1 MIWLTWRQH
10 RIEIL
15 VMGVILL
22 LFATVL
28 LATGVNIA
36 AESQNIGLTT
46 CLSHHAVCLEAQ
58 GILENYVNALTGS
71 SAFYFT
77 CIVLPLIL
85 PVLTGMFIGAHAIA
99 RELEQGTYR
108 LIWTQGIPWSRWMLT
123 KIGLLTC
130 TVFCAFAIL
139 YGLFTWWS
147 FPLTT
152 ALKGNWNIDFSNHFD
167 GWGIVTIAYALFAL
181 TLGIF
186 TGTAMRKT
194 VPAMALTLVIF
205 VLVRSL
211 IVNVWRPYYLPPLVV
226 TTPANVS
233 LQIPAGSW
241 ILSEEIVNQQGQPVS
256 IDAMQVCNRL
266 LSPNPTSVEMAQYDR
281 CIRDHG
287 FQNKMVYQPA
297 DRFWLLQG
305 IESTI
310 YVLLAAIL
318 VAMTFWW
325 TKYRIIRT

>member
-15 VMGVILL
+15 VMGIVLL

-28 LATGVNIA
+28 LATSVNIA
-36 AESQNIGLTT
+36 AESQKIGLTT
-46 CLSHHAVCLEAQ
+46 CMSHHAVCLEAQ
-58 GILENYVNALTGS
+58 GTLENYVNALTGG

-85 PVLTGMFIGAHAIA
+85 PVLAGMFIGAHAIA

-108 LIWTQGIPWSRWMLT
+108 LIWTQGIPWYRWMLT
-123 KIGLLTC
+123 KIGLITC
-130 TVFCAFAIL
+130 VVFCAFGIL
-139 YGLFTWWS
+139 YGLLSGWS
-147 FPLTT
+147 FHLTT
-152 ALKGNWNIDFSNHFD
+152 VLQRNWNIDFSNHFD

-194 VPAMALTLVIF
+194 VPGMALTLVIF
-205 VLVRSL
+205 VAVRIL
-211 IVNVWRPYYLPPLVV
+211 IVNFWRPYYLPPVV
-226 TTPANVS
+226 VLTPANVS
-233 LQIPAGSW
+233 SQISADSW
-241 ILSEEIVNQQGQPVS
+241 ILSEETVNRQGQPVS
-256 IDAMQVCNRL
+256 IDALQVCNRL
-266 LSPNPTSVEMAQYDR
+266 LSPNPTGTETAQYDR
-281 CIRDHG
+281 CITDHG

-305 IESTI
+305 IESGI
-310 YVLLAAIL
+310 YLLLATML